1 MKIKSF
7 IGGYDKNISYLIW
20 CEKTKH
26 TALIDASVKP
36 NKMIDFI
43 KSEKLILKK
52 IFITHSH
59 LDHIYFINDWINYN
73 NDILL
78 YGYNSKIEKINK
90 KIYQITNHEVINI
103 GEELIT
109 SLYTPGHY
117 WDSMCFWNQSKKCI
131 FTGDTLFVGRT
142 GRVKSKKSSISELY
156 NSVYNILFK
165 LPVDTM
171 IYPGHDYGHIEKI
184 SFKDNKKISNFFNCN
199 SENEFIKVM
208 EQFEKNR

>member
-7 IGGYDKNISYLIW
+7 LGGYDKNLSYLIW

-90 KIYQITNHEVINI
+90 KIYQITNHEVINV

-171 IYPGHDYGHIEKI
+171 IYPGHHYGHIEKI